1 MVYHNLQSC
10 CYEHGDE
17 VDQTSWSTSGN
28 QTRQWRIHSGFSQ
41 LVPPF
46 RLASF
51 WPCLIS
57 EGQPRLRGAK
67 ACSLDWSQVS
77 GCLDRTWTVG
87 KGLPETY
94 HDWGWNRSHQNGWW
108 LGDGIMCVYIYII
121 LYIYYTICI
130 YIYTHLIFYCP
141 YLSLVTIAVV
151 MSMIDFHGHRTKPW
165 HSQVAARLGT
175 KASTFSALELW
186 DAALVQLRWKTW
198 IPYK

>member
-1 MVYHNLQSC
+1 MLVIWLLADTNWTQLVKRGQSTHC
-10 CYEHGDE
+10 E
-17 VDQTSWSTSGN
+17 SWSGFGQTMGFLSQNHPWTLWFIIICSHVATNMVMKLTKPHGLTSGN

-108 LGDGIMCVYIYII
+108 LGDGIMCVYIYIYYIIYII
-121 LYIYYTICI
+121 LYVYI
-130 YIYTHLIFYCP
+130 YIHIWYSIVLIC
-141 YLSLVTIAVV
+141 
-151 MSMIDFHGHRTKPW
+151 H
-165 HSQVAARLGT
+165 
-175 KASTFSALELW
+175 
-186 DAALVQLRWKTW
+186 
-198 IPYK
+198 